1 MHVRSNKLPNK
12 EATFAAVQI
21 RATDDYRHQGLRKR
35 LVEVLKTKGVSD
47 AEVLGAINSIPRH
60 LFIDDTAFLELAYQD
75 VAFPI
80 ACGQTISQPYTVAF
94 QTELLQLKKGMK
106 VLEVGTGSG
115 YQTAVLAHIG
125 AKVFSIE
132 RHRPLYL
139 LTKERLM
146 RMSLRAS
153 LYHGDGYL
161 GLEREAPFDRILVTC
176 GAPFV
181 PQDLQSQLK
190 VGGRLVIPVGE
201 GEEQR
206 MLCVERLSEV
216 DFTTKDLGSFRFV
229 PMLQDKA

>member
-1 MHVRSNKLPNK
+1 MWTFVPREYWSGGYFCSLP
-12 EATFAAVQI
+12 I
-21 RATDDYRHQGLRKR
+21 MATDNYRNQGLRRR
-35 LVEVLKTKGVSD
+35 LVELLKTKGIND

-75 VAFPI
+75 IAFPI

-115 YQTAVLAHIG
+115 YQTAVLAHVG

-139 LTKERLM
+139 LTKERLV
-146 RMSLRAS
+146 RMGVRAN

-161 GLEREAPFDRILVTC
+161 GLQREAPFDRILVTC
-176 GAPFV
+176 GAPYV

-190 VGGRLVIPVGE
+190 VGGMLVIPVGE

-206 MLCVERLSEV
+206 MLCVERASEAE
-216 DFTTKDLGSFRFV
+216 FTTRDLGSFRFV

>member
-1 MHVRSNKLPNK
+1 M
-12 EATFAAVQI
+12 
-21 RATDDYRHQGLRKR
+21 DDYRHQGLRKR
-35 LVEVLKTKGVSD
+35 LVEVLKSKGISD
-47 AEVLGAINSIPRH
+47 AEVLAAVNSIPRH
-60 LFIDDTAFLELAYQD
+60 FFIDDTAFMELAYQD

-115 YQTAVLAHIG
+115 YQTAVLVHLG

-132 RHRPLYL
+132 RHRPLYM
-139 LTKERLM
+139 LTKDRLM
-146 RMSLRAS
+146 GMNLRAN
-153 LYHGDGYL
+153 LYHGDGYK

-176 GAPFV
+176 GAPYI
-181 PQDLQSQLK
+181 PLDLQHQLK

-206 MLCVERLSEV
+206 MLCVERLSDV
-216 DFTTKDLGSFRFV
+216 DFATKDLGSFRFV